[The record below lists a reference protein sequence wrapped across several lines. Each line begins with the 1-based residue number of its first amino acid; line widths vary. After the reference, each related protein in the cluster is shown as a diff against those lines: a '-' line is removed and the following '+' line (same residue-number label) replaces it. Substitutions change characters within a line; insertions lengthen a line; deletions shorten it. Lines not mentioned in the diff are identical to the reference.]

1 MDFSL
6 ISGALA
12 SLSGTLGLA
21 KTALEVRD
29 FNSAGAAIAETTQ
42 KLIDLQ
48 TQVITL
54 QSSFLQLQ
62 QDHAAVTKEASE
74 LKEHR
79 ADRERYSL
87 FQIKPGNLVYRLN
100 VVPHGE
106 GASDEGFVDP
116 PHYLCQP
123 CMDVRRVKVVLN
135 ERALSWL
142 CPECKATVSNGKSIS
157 NSDGAAD
164 EFPYRPRG
172 F

>member
-6 ISGALA
+6 ISGALTSLGA
-12 SLSGTLGLA
+12 SIGLA

-48 TQVITL
+48 AQVITL
-54 QSSFLQLQ
+54 QGSFLQLQ
-62 QDHAAVTKEASE
+62 QQHSAVTQEVRE

-87 FQIKPGNLVYRLN
+87 FEISPGGFVYRLN
-100 VVPHGE
+100 IRSQQA
-106 GASDEGFVDP
+106 GAVDP
-116 PHYLCQP
+116 VQVEPLHYLCQP
-123 CMDVRRVKVVLN
+123 CLDVRHVKVVLR
-135 ERALSWL
+135 EHMVSWQ
-142 CPECKATVSNGKSIS
+142 CSECKATVSNGKSVLDFEVE
-157 NSDGAAD
+157 SDG
-164 EFPYRPRG
+164 PYRPRG